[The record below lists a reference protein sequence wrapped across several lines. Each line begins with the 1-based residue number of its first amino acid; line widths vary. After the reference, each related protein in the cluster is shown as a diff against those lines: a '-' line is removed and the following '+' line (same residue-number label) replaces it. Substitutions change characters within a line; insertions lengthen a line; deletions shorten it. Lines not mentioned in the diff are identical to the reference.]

1 MQKFRS
7 LFAFTL
13 CCFLS
18 AFACAQSV
26 KTLRIYYPDVEGGA
40 ATLIVTPAGESILV
54 DTGWPGFES
63 RDAKRIQ
70 AAMQQAGVTQIDH
83 LIITHYHVDHFGGV
97 PQLAKIVPIKN
108 VYDHG
113 KLPDPPENNAQP
125 KQYADYF
132 GAVNNHSITVKPGDE
147 IKLKAAKGTPAI
159 SLRFLAARTATLP
172 GKTREANPVCSELKE
187 MPEDTSDNA
196 RSVVFKLSYGT
207 FDFLDTGDLTWNIEN
222 KLACPSNVI
231 GKIDLFQVGHHGM
244 DISNNPVLLKSIAPT
259 VAIMNNGAKK
269 GGSKDTVKRLQA
281 LPSLKA
287 LYQVHRNVA
296 TADNE
301 NTTPEYIANID
312 PNASDMIWVNVDIAK
327 KSFAVTNGRTKESKS
342 FPIQ

>member
-1 MQKFRS
+1 M
-7 LFAFTL
+7 
-13 CCFLS
+13 
-18 AFACAQSV
+18 
-26 KTLRIYYPDVEGGA
+26 
-40 ATLIVTPAGESILV
+40 

-70 AAMQQAGVTQIDH
+70 VAMQQAGVTQIDH

-97 PQLAKIVPIKN
+97 PQLAQLVTIKN
-108 VYDHG
+108 IYDHG
-113 KLPDPPENNAQP
+113 TLPDPPENAAQV
-125 KQYADYF
+125 KQHADYF
-132 GAVNNHSITVKPGDE
+132 AAANNKTVTVKPGDA

-159 SLRFLAARTATLP
+159 SLKFLAARTATLP
-172 GKTREANPVCSELKE
+172 GKTREANPVCSEAKQ
-187 MPEDTSDNA
+187 MPEDKSDNA
-196 RSVVFKLSYGT
+196 RSVVFKLSYGS
-207 FDFLDTGDLTWNIEN
+207 FDFLDTGDLTWNIEQ
-222 KLACPSNVI
+222 KLVCPSNVI

-259 VAIMNNGAKK
+259 VAIMNNGSKK

-287 LYQVHRNVA
+287 LYQVHRNIA

-312 PNASDMIWVNVDIAK
+312 TNASDMIWVNVDIAQ
-327 KSFAVTNGRTKESKS
+327 KSFTVTNGRTKESKN